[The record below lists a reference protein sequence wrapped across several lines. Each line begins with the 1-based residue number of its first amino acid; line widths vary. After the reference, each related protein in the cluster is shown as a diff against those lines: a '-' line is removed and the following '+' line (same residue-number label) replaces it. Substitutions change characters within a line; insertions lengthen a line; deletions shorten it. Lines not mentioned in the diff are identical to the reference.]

1 MSKPA
6 VGEVRP
12 LFAYSGLDEAFPSA
26 DPGIKPYGSRVLV
39 QIRTPKSRS
48 AGGIILHQETRETDL
63 WNTQVAKVIA
73 LGPVAFHNRETLQP
87 WPEGAWCQPG
97 QFVRVPK
104 YGGDR
109 FYADVADKSDRAL
122 FVLFNDLDL
131 IGEVTCDPLSVIAF
145 I

>member
-1 MSKPA
+1 MTSA
-6 VGEVRP
+6 SIGEVRA
-12 LFAYSGLDEAFPSA
+12 LFAYGGLEEAFPKA
-26 DPGIKPYGSRVLV
+26 DPGIKPFGSRVLV
-39 QIRTPKSRS
+39 QIRTPKSKS

-73 LGPVAFHNRETLQP
+73 LGPVAFHNRDTLQP
-87 WPEGAWCQPG
+87 WPEGNWCQPG
-97 QFVRVPK
+97 LFVRVPK

-109 FYADVADKSDRAL
+109 FYADVAGQTERAL

>member
-1 MSKPA
+1 MTSA
-6 VGEVRP
+6 TVAEMRP
-12 LFAYSGLDEAFPSA
+12 LYAYSGINEAFPKA
-26 DPGIKPYGSRVLV
+26 DPGVKPYGSRVLV
-39 QIRTPKSRS
+39 QIRTPKSKS

-63 WNTQVAKVIA
+63 WNTQVAKVLA
-73 LGPVAFHNRETLQP
+73 LGPVAFHNRDTLQQ

-109 FYADVADKSDRAL
+109 FYADVPGQVERAM
-122 FVLFNDLDL
+122 FVLFNDLDI
-131 IGEVTCDPLSVIAF
+131 IGEVTCDPMSVIAF

>member
-1 MSKPA
+1 MTSTNVA
-6 VGEVRP
+6 EIRSQ
-12 LFAYSGLDEAFPSA
+12 FAYSGLEEAFPQT
-26 DPGIKPYGSRVLV
+26 DPGIKPFGSRVLV
-39 QIRTPKSRS
+39 QIRTPKSKT
-48 AGGIILHQETRETDL
+48 AGGIILHSDTRETDL

-73 LGPVAFHNRETLQP
+73 LGPVAFHNRETLQE
-87 WPEGAWCQPG
+87 WPEGEWCQPG

-109 FYADVADKSDRAL
+109 FHADVPGQNERAL
-122 FVLFNDLDL
+122 FALFNDLDV